1 MSDPLKFNENIQA
14 YLLEIAKWS
23 RFLGII
29 GYVGIGLLILISF
42 FIGSF
47 LSILPAS
54 ELHTVP
60 VSTLSIVYFILA
72 GVYFFPVNYLFQ
84 FSKSLKNSLETENQ
98 DIFENALKNLKS
110 HYKFIGM
117 FVAVIISMYGILFLG
132 AIMRFIF

>member
-1 MSDPLKFNENIQA
+1 MSDPLQFDKNLKN

-29 GYVGIGLLILISF
+29 GYIGVGLLILISF

-47 LSILPAS
+47 LNLLPLS

-72 GVYFFPVNYLFQ
+72 GIYFFPINYLFQ
-84 FSKSLKNSLETENQ
+84 FSKNLRISLETENQ
-98 DIFENALKNLKS
+98 DSLETAFKNLKS

-117 FVAVIISMYGILFLG
+117 FVAVIISMYAVLFLG
-132 AIMRFIF
+132 AILRFIF